1 MKKINL
7 NCGVYQIRNIIT
19 RYCYTGQSIHLK
31 SRPNDHWSKLKNN
44 KHDNSHLQKS
54 YNKHGKDNFVF
65 EILMYC
71 APEELTLYEQ
81 LFYDINKSHNLS
93 YNIRECVDS
102 NKGFHHTEETKKMLS
117 HIAKNISNETREKM
131 RKANAGRTHSSET
144 IKKLSGKNNHNY
156 GKSPS
161 KETKAKRLKNMP
173 DQNGKN
179 NPFYGKCHT
188 EKSKRLMRKNHKDSS
203 GKNSPNIIKKEIILR
218 VVQMLENGMNV
229 MAIARELKIGRS
241 IVSKVKNGGYNSIYN
256 LPDIEWNLV
265 YENMIKKEII
275 LKIIDMLDGGFTQ
288 KKYCQQTE
296 HLYKNNL

>member
-1 MKKINL
+1 
-7 NCGVYQIRNIIT
+7 
-19 RYCYTGQSIHLK
+19 
-31 SRPNDHWSKLKNN
+31 
-44 KHDNSHLQKS
+44 
-54 YNKHGKDNFVF
+54 
-65 EILMYC
+65 
-71 APEELTLYEQ
+71 
-81 LFYDINKSHNLS
+81 
-93 YNIRECVDS
+93 
-102 NKGFHHTEETKKMLS
+102 
-117 HIAKNISNETREKM
+117 
-131 RKANAGRTHSSET
+131 
-144 IKKLSGKNNHNY
+144 
-156 GKSPS
+156 
-161 KETKAKRLKNMP
+161 
-173 DQNGKN
+173 
-179 NPFYGKCHT
+179 
-188 EKSKRLMRKNHKDSS
+188 MRKNHKDSS